1 MASVARQSTRNL
13 LKARTS
19 ISTPSIRA
27 FHQSS
32 SLHQKTPEQI
42 GEAFLSKFA
51 NGQQFVRKQL
61 LDANQARLFSLTLDR
76 TQLWPGSE
84 SLDKSEPA
92 AGTPL
97 PAGYHNAYFTPA
109 QVPGA
114 LGIDGTDTSYNPVH
128 RPLLSSIQ
136 PS

>member
-1 MASVARQSTRNL
+1 MANITRQSTRSL
-13 LKARTS
+13 LKARAS
-19 ISTPSIRA
+19 FSPSSIRA

-32 SLHQKTPEQI
+32 CLQQKTPEQI

-51 NGQQFVRKQL
+51 NGQQFVRRQL

-92 AGTPL
+92 EGTPL

-109 QVPGA
+109 QVPEA
-114 LGIDGTDTSYNPVH
+114 LGIDGTDTSYNPVLH
-128 RPLLSSIQ
+128 PLSSYIE
-136 PS
+136 SS